1 MFKFFRFFKTR
12 YYVELHSKNKYYVRK
27 KNLIFKYVLFDKTN
41 NNIKLF
47 NSELAAIYFLYEY
60 HNSINDI
67 LDIYGFY
74 FKKFKIN
81 SSIDFTLKI
90 VKIYSRIFKNV
101 WIRK

>member
-12 YYVELHSKNKYYVRK
+12 YYVEFHSENKYYIGKR
-27 KNLIFKYVLFDKTN
+27 NLIHFWLLFDKTN

-47 NSELAAIYFLYEY
+47 NSELEAIYFLYDY

-74 FKKFKIN
+74 FKKFKIFRG
-81 SSIDFTLKI
+81 D
-90 VKIYSRIFKNV
+90 KNV
-101 WIRK
+101 